1 MKMSNNKE
9 DRKPATGVINL
20 LGRGVASR
28 RGERG
33 PIKRK
38 LE

>member
-1 MKMSNNKE
+1 
-9 DRKPATGVINL
+9 

-38 LE
+38 LEWTSQVVDITGTKTHLFF